1 MEHEYYLKR
10 CIELARN
17 GIGCV
22 APNPM
27 VGCVVVHNNNIIGEG
42 WHMNYGGPHAEVNA
56 INSVA
61 DPSLL
66 AESTMYVNL
75 EPCNHFGKTP
85 PCADLVIQHK
95 IKRVVVGMR
104 DPYPKVAGN
113 GIKKLKE
120 AGIEVVEGIMESACM
135 ELNKRFIT
143 FHTKKRPYIILKW
156 AQSSDGYIAP
166 DATSMSKETFEQKRH
181 ITGKIVQKLVH
192 KWRGKEDAIM
202 VGTQTLITDNPE
214 LNTRAWPGKNPL
226 RVVLDLNLRVPPTA
240 KVFNK
245 QQPTLLFTYHKNVPE
260 HYPEYIT
267 VPENKEVLPYILQK
281 LFERNIQSLIIE
293 GGRHTL
299 QKAIDVG
306 LWDETQIF
314 VSTKELNS
322 GIKAPVWPAGRP
334 IIQTTVDHVQLLITS
349 TPS

>member
-1 MEHEYYLKR
+1 
-10 CIELARN
+10 
-17 GIGCV
+17 
-22 APNPM
+22 
-27 VGCVVVHNNNIIGEG
+27 
-42 WHMNYGGPHAEVNA
+42 
-56 INSVA
+56 
-61 DPSLL
+61 
-66 AESTMYVNL
+66 
-75 EPCNHFGKTP
+75 
-85 PCADLVIQHK
+85 
-95 IKRVVVGMR
+95 
-104 DPYPKVAGN
+104 
-113 GIKKLKE
+113 
-120 AGIEVVEGIMESACM
+120 
-135 ELNKRFIT
+135 
-143 FHTKKRPYIILKW
+143 
-156 AQSSDGYIAP
+156 
-166 DATSMSKETFEQKRH
+166 
-181 ITGKIVQKLVH
+181 
-192 KWRGKEDAIM
+192 
-202 VGTQTLITDNPE
+202 
-214 LNTRAWPGKNPL
+214 
-226 RVVLDLNLRVPPTA
+226 VVLDLNLRVPPTA

>member
-17 GIGCV
+17 GIGSV
-22 APNPM
+22 SPNPM
-27 VGCVVVHNNNIIGEG
+27 VGCVVVHNNKIIGEG

-61 DPSLL
+61 NPALL
-66 AESTMYVNL
+66 AESTVYVNL
-75 EPCNHFGKTP
+75 EPCSHFGKTP
-85 PCADLVIQHK
+85 PCADFLIQHK
-95 IKRVVVGMR
+95 IKRVVIGMR
-104 DPYPKVAGN
+104 DPYHEVAGN

-120 AGIEVVEGIMESACM
+120 AGVEVVEGILESACKK
-135 ELNKRFIT
+135 LNKRFIT

-156 AQSSDGYIAP
+156 AQSADGYIAP
-166 DATSMSKETFEQKRH
+166 DATSLSKEAFEQKRH
-181 ITGKIVQKLVH
+181 ITGKTVQKLVH
-192 KWRGKEDAIM
+192 KWRGEEDAIM

-226 RVVLDLNLRVPPTA
+226 RVVLDLNLCVAPTA

-260 HYPEYIT
+260 HYPEHIT
-267 VPENKEVLPYILQK
+267 VPKNKEVLPFILQI

-293 GGRHTL
+293 GGRHTI
-299 QKAIDVG
+299 QKAIDAG

-314 VSTKELNS
+314 VSPKELNS
-322 GIKAPVWPAGRP
+322 GIKAPECPAGRP
-334 IIQTTVDHVQLLITS
+334 IIQTMVDHVQLMITS
-349 TPS
+349 NLS